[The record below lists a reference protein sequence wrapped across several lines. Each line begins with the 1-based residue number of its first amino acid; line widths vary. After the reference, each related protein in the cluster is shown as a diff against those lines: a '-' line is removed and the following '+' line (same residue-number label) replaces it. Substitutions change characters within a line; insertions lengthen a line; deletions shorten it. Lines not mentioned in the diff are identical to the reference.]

1 VLTTNVL
8 SPAAATRNG
17 GPVLSYQHL
26 DAIRVA
32 EIERVIP
39 LIPKNARILDVGGG
53 TGRQALELSR
63 RGFAV
68 TAIDLASSNYAH
80 RRIFPIIDYDGAT
93 IPLADGSVDVVFS
106 SNVLE
111 HVPDLRRMHGE
122 IRRVLAAGGT
132 CIHVLPTH
140 AWRFWTTL
148 AGYPDAVVAL
158 VDGAP
163 ALLPRAAPGKAELRR
178 LALAWYQTARAVGGR
193 CLPRR
198 HGERGNVVSE
208 LWLFHPSWWRRNFRE
223 NGFAIVR
230 DEPMGMFCTGHM
242 VLGTRMPMAQ
252 REWLAKWLGSA
263 HHLFVLKVAD
273 GAVTR

>member
-1 VLTTNVL
+1 
-8 SPAAATRNG
+8 
-17 GPVLSYQHL
+17 VLSYEHL

-39 LIPKNARILDVGGG
+39 LIPKNSRILDVGGG

-63 RGFAV
+63 HGFAV
-68 TAIDLASSNYAH
+68 TAIDLAFSNYAD
-80 RRIFPIIDYDGAT
+80 RRVFPIIDYDGAT
-93 IPLADGSVDVVFS
+93 IPLADASVEVVFS

-111 HVPDLRRMHGE
+111 HVLDLKRMHAE
-122 IRRVLAAGGT
+122 MRRVLAPHGK

-148 AGYPDAVVAL
+148 AGYPDALLAFVT
-158 VDGAP
+158 GAP

-178 LALAWYQTARAVGGR
+178 LARAWYHMARAVGGR
-193 CLPRR
+193 CIPRR
-198 HGERGNVVSE
+198 HGERGNVISE
-208 LWLFHPSWWRRNFRE
+208 MWRFHPSWWRRNFRE
-223 NGFAIVR
+223 NGFTIVR

-252 REWLAKWLGSA
+252 RERLAQWLGSA
-263 HHLFVLKVAD
+263 HHLFVLEPAE
-273 GAVTR
+273 GASPR